1 MRYLPTPF
9 SSLTLA
15 LLLSVPAISQAQP
28 VSVIADIQVKGASDL
43 ISSLVKINLPLQ
55 VGDPL
60 SSVNLTAVQLAVFN
74 QGFFQKVSAELQDV
88 GGKTILLI
96 TVIPNSDI
104 SSLEVKSAFIAPER
118 IKAVLDSQ
126 LNIAP
131 GATFNGTRVE
141 QSKEDISKAYRD
153 GGFPF
158 TPRIIIDVIE
168 EKDGAKVTY
177 TVEES
182 VPITKLELP
191 KSNLVTADEIQS
203 AFAPMMATG
212 AFDYKLYLQGIQGL
226 AKSYSEKGY
235 TGSGLDVA
243 KSTLLEGG
251 VLKLELREL
260 KIANLNIAPL
270 GKEVALQI
278 KTGDLFNLKNLGDEV
293 SRLDKIFGQA
303 IEISYLPTSGN
314 AGGVDVTFSLSAQA
328 PEKIEKVVLK
338 GSGTL
343 DLAELQKLL
352 RLKAGDPYNQQLAED
367 DYYTLQKAYRDQG
380 YELSTNPNPLEFEN
394 GVLTLNLREVKISG
408 YEFKFKGS
416 KQSQDRTLLRELPEA
431 GSLFNVNK
439 LRKGIENLIR
449 TGLVN
454 PPQVNI
460 KPSETD
466 PNNLIVVLET
476 SETSTLQLIPQIQFS
491 TQDGWNG
498 NLVVGYTNLWGLAHQ
513 VNLQVT
519 AGLNDAGQNL
529 SGSLSYSIPW
539 LDIPFL
545 DFNKVRTSVST
556 GVSSNVAGNLKLVD
570 SSQSQVDGREYTQ
583 RSTGADFS
591 VSRPIG
597 DYLSLGVSANYAF
610 DQNYLENLD
619 TTKDYTD
626 RTATD
631 GTKLAPIISFLP
643 KDGQTTLLSTGLSWD
658 NTNNPEFPTKG
669 VRADG
674 NVGFGLGNAGDLAL
688 GWTKVSSGFS
698 TYFGFGDVLQADVNQ
713 QVVAF
718 RVNAGTLL
726 GTAPSSRLF
735 SVGGSDVAVP
745 NSFTIHGYDT
755 REFTGT
761 SFVTFGAEYRFNLNV
776 SAGIA
781 QGLYLVAFADGG
793 DAWKD
798 RDFKAKLG
806 GGVGAQLNLGFGG
819 ARLPALRFDYAFSE
833 KYPQGKFYFRLG
845 NFF

>member
-1 MRYLPTPF
+1 MRYPLTPITF
-9 SSLTLA
+9 A
-15 LLLSVPAISQAQP
+15 LLLSIPAVSQAQP

-43 ISSLVKINLPLQ
+43 ISSLVKINLPIQ

-88 GGKTILLI
+88 SGKTILLI
-96 TVIPNSDI
+96 TVIPNLDI
-104 SSLEVKSAFIAPER
+104 KSIEVKSTFIAPER
-118 IKAVLDSQ
+118 IKSVLDSQ
-126 LNIAP
+126 LNISP

-158 TPRIIIDVIE
+158 TPRIITDVVE

-177 TVEES
+177 TIEES
-182 VPITKLELP
+182 VPVSKLELP
-191 KSNLVTADEIQS
+191 KSTLVTADEIQS
-203 AFAPMMATG
+203 AFAPMIATG
-212 AFDYKLYLQGIQGL
+212 AFDYKLYLQGIQTLGKIY
-226 AKSYSEKGY
+226 ADKGY
-235 TGSGLDVA
+235 LGSGLDVA

-260 KIANLNIAPL
+260 KIASFNLAPL
-270 GKEVALQI
+270 GKEVPLQI
-278 KTGDLFNLKNLGDEV
+278 KVGDVFNLKTLGDEI

-303 IEISYLPTSGN
+303 IELGYLANPTN
-314 AGGVDVTFSLSAQA
+314 AGTVDVTFSLSAQA
-328 PEKIEKVVLK
+328 PAKIDKLVIK
-338 GSGTL
+338 SSGIL
-343 DLAELQKLL
+343 DTATLQKLL

-380 YELSTNPNPLEFEN
+380 YELATTPNPLEFEN
-394 GVLTLNLREVKISG
+394 GVLTLNLREVKIAG

-416 KQSQDRTLLRELPEA
+416 KQTQDRVLLRELPEP

-466 PNNLIVVLET
+466 PNNLIIVLET
-476 SETSTLQLIPQIQFS
+476 SELGTLQLAPAITYS

-498 NLVVGYTNLWGLAHQ
+498 NFVVGYTNLWGLAHQ
-513 VNLQVT
+513 INAQVS
-519 AGLNDAGQNL
+519 GGQNDAGQL
-529 SGSLSYSIPW
+529 LTGSLSYSIPW

-545 DFNKVRTSVST
+545 DFNKVRTSVTFGISS
-556 GVSSNVAGNLKLVD
+556 GVSGNIKLLD
-570 SSQSQVDGREYTQ
+570 SSQTQVDGREYTQ

-591 VSRPIG
+591 VSRPLG

-610 DQNYLENLD
+610 DQNYLEVLD
-619 TTKDYTD
+619 PTKDYD
-626 RTATD
+626 QRTATD
-631 GTKLAPIISFLP
+631 GTKLPAVFSYLP
-643 KDGQTTLLSTGLSWD
+643 KDGQTTLLSSGLSWD

-674 NVGFGLGNAGDLAL
+674 NVGFGFGNAGDVAL
-688 GWTKVSSGFS
+688 GWTKISSGFS
-698 TYFGFGDVLQADVNQ
+698 TYFGFGDVLQGDVTQ

-726 GTAPSSRLF
+726 GAAPSSRLF
-735 SVGGSDVAVP
+735 SVGGSDLAVP

-755 REFTGT
+755 REFTGNN
-761 SFVTFGAEYRFNLNV
+761 FVTFGAEYRFNLNV
-776 SAGIA
+776 SAGVA

-798 RDFKAKLG
+798 RDFQAKLG
-806 GGVGAQLNLGFGG
+806 GGFGAQLNLGFGG
-819 ARLPALRFDYAFSE
+819 ARLPSLRFDYGFSE